1 VKSFCPSIILRLDEI
16 TFLQTLSTM
25 EFSPALLKQLR
36 KTVISRKKK
45 RPGWLVLQM

>member
-1 VKSFCPSIILRLDEI
+1 MLRLDEI
-16 TFLQTLSTM
+16 TFLKALSTM
-25 EFSPALLKQLR
+25 EFFPALLKQPR